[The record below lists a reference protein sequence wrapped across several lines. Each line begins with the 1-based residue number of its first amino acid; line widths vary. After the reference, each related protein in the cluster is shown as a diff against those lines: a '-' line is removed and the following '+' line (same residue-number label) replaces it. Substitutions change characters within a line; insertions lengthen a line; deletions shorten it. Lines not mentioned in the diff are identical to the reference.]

1 MTAFFALV
9 LRDLRLAARVGGGAE
24 LGLLF
29 FLIVLSIVPF
39 AAGLIRRYFARI
51 APAMVWIAALL
62 ATLLGLDRLF
72 QADDDDGSLD
82 SLLLSGLPTPLIVL
96 AKALSHWL
104 VTGLPR
110 AIAAPLLGVLLAL
123 PNEKILPVMATLL
136 VGTPALTL
144 LGCVGAAVTVGL
156 RRGGLLLSV
165 LILPLAIPILI
176 FGVAAANASPIDPYG
191 FQQPFLFMS
200 AFALLLLVICPLPPP
215 RRCGC
220 SGIEAAERE
229 QRLHM
234 LRRGRFRDDRAPPVI
249 GQHDAPGMQLQSA
262 RGGERP
268 VPAIETVARDRKT
281 LRRRMHTQLMGAAG
295 LRLHGEHGKAIAS
308 RQHREKGE
316 RRRAILAHLHHPAA
330 LVIRGAARG
339 WAISPCSG
347 GLPTT
352 VAQ

>member
-1 MTAFFALV
+1 M
-9 LRDLRLAARVGGGAE
+9 
-24 LGLLF
+24 
-29 FLIVLSIVPF
+29 
-39 AAGLIRRYFARI
+39 
-51 APAMVWIAALL
+51 
-62 ATLLGLDRLF
+62 
-72 QADDDDGSLD
+72 
-82 SLLLSGLPTPLIVL
+82 
-96 AKALSHWL
+96 
-104 VTGLPR
+104 TGLPI
-110 AIAAPLLGVLLAL
+110 AIARAFARVLLAL

-200 AFALLLLVICPLPPP
+200 AFALLLLVICPCLPPP

-249 GQHDAPGMQLQSA
+249 GQHDAPGMQLQRREA
-262 RGGERP
+262 GERP
-268 VPAIETVARDRKT
+268 VPAIEDGRPAIGKT
-281 LRRRMHTQLMGAAG
+281 LPPPHAHATDGRRP
-295 LRLHGEHGKAIAS
+295 S
-308 RQHREKGE
+308 
-316 RRRAILAHLHHPAA
+316 
-330 LVIRGAARG
+330 
-339 WAISPCSG
+339 
-347 GLPTT
+347 
-352 VAQ
+352 